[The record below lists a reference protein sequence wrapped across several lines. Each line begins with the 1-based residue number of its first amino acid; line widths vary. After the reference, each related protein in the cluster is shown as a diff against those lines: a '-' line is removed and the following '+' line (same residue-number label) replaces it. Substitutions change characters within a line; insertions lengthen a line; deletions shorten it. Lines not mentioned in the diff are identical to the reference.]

1 MGITEEKINWIAE
14 QSYWV
19 EKKRNDVMYHPKEG
33 EEYYYNPDNV
43 ELGKFK
49 VISKPV
55 DNTSNGMQAMAVAPV
70 DKNGNVDY
78 SHVVIAYAGTNKDD
92 IKDLETDAQSLGLGR
107 DKLQSRS
114 GLNSA
119 KVVDSQFVTALNYA
133 KEVEEEVRQKDPS
146 AKITTAGHSL
156 GESLAMYVALKRGY
170 ANVGYNGPDIHN
182 LISKEEIKYMQE
194 HPEQFRNF
202 RHKYDVIGNI
212 TGNTTQTAIFPYI
225 YPAKD
230 NWGDKLEYHNLSQ
243 WRFDENGQLVDLD
256 GKRVTNL
263 KVTALAEATAGMYR
277 YQKIKSYLSADGL
290 SSKEEIYL
298 DSLQGMALGEGMTN
312 AARAGADDIK
322 HLQEEVVSKAQELWN
337 QLDFSS
343 FRYLSYDEVLSTFA
357 SAGVTQA
364 TIVGSVEQDFEQM
377 NQKAEKLATEF
388 DTLNQQIIQVI
399 ENKLATDKELAGE
412 FRKWNSRI

>member
-1 MGITEEKINWIAE
+1 MKITDKNYNDIVDGVYNVDAGKVKRPWRDDKIFKSNGQTFRVLSA
-14 QSYWV
+14 
-19 EKKRNDVMYHPKEG
+19 K
-33 EEYYYNPDNV
+33 DN
-43 ELGKFK
+43 
-49 VISKPV
+49 I
-55 DNTSNGMQAMAVAPV
+55 SNGMQAMAVAPV

-92 IKDLETDAQSLGLGR
+92 IKDLGTNVQSLWLGR

-194 HPEQFRNF
+194 HPEQFRNY

-212 TGNTTQTAIFPYI
+212 TGNTTQTAIYPYI

-263 KVTALAEATAGMYR
+263 KVTALAETTAGMYR

-290 SSKEEIYL
+290 SSREEIYL
-298 DSLQGMALGEGMTN
+298 DSLQGMALGEGMAN

-357 SAGVTQA
+357 SEGVTQD

>member
-1 MGITEEKINWIAE
+1 MVTEEDYRYIVDDVYDVDSGKVSNPIQEGRLVA
-14 QSYWV
+14 
-19 EKKRNDVMYHPKEG
+19 NDR
-33 EEYYYNPDNV
+33 
-43 ELGKFK
+43 LK
-49 VISKPV
+49 VISKPI

-92 IKDLETDAQSLGLGR
+92 IKDLDTDVQSLGLGR

-133 KEVEEEVRQKDPS
+133 KEVEEEVSQKHPS

-170 ANVGYNGPDIHN
+170 ANIGYNGPDIHN
-182 LISKEEIKYMQE
+182 LISKEEIKHMQE
-194 HPEQFRNF
+194 HPEQFRNY

-212 TGNTTQTAIFPYI
+212 TGNTTQTAIYPYI

-298 DSLQGMALGEGMTN
+298 DSLQGMALGEGMAN
-312 AARAGADDIK
+312 AARAGADDVK

>member
-1 MGITEEKINWIAE
+1 MITEKDYRYIADDVYKVDALKV
-14 QSYWV
+14 SRPYSKDDLV
-19 EKKRNDVMYHPKEG
+19 ANDR
-33 EEYYYNPDNV
+33 
-43 ELGKFK
+43 FK
-49 VISKPV
+49 VISNPI

-92 IKDLETDAQSLGLGR
+92 IKDLDTDVQSLGLGR

-133 KEVEEEVRQKDPS
+133 KEVEEEVSQKHPS

-170 ANVGYNGPDIHN
+170 ANIGYNGPDIHN
-182 LISKEEIKYMQE
+182 LISKEEIKHMQE
-194 HPEQFRNF
+194 HPEQFRNY

-230 NWGDKLEYHNLSQ
+230 NWGNKLEYHNLSQ

-290 SSKEEIYL
+290 SSREEIYL
-298 DSLQGMALGEGMTN
+298 DSLQGMALGEGMAN
-312 AARAGADDIK
+312 AARAGADDVK

>member
-1 MGITEEKINWIAE
+1 VKITDKNYNDIVDGVYNVDAGKVKRPWRDDKI
-14 QSYWV
+14 
-19 EKKRNDVMYHPKEG
+19 
-33 EEYYYNPDNV
+33 
-43 ELGKFK
+43 FK
-49 VISKPV
+49 SNGQTFRVLKTQ

-107 DKLQSRS
+107 NNLQSRS

-133 KEVEEEVRQKDPS
+133 KEVEEEVRQKHPS

-194 HPEQFRNF
+194 HPEQFRNY

-212 TGNTTQTAIFPYI
+212 TGNTTQTAIYPYI

-243 WRFDENGQLVDLD
+243 WKFDENGQLVDLD
-256 GKRVTNL
+256 GKRITNL

-298 DSLQGMALGEGMTN
+298 DSLQGMALGEGMAN

-322 HLQEEVVSKAQELWN
+322 HLQEEVVSKVQDLWN

-343 FRYLSYDEVLSTFA
+343 FRYLGYDEVLSTFA
-357 SAGVTQA
+357 SVGVTQD
-364 TIVGSVEQDFEQM
+364 TIVGSVEQDFEQV

-388 DTLNQQIIQVI
+388 ASLNQQIIQVI

>member
-1 MGITEEKINWIAE
+1 MKITDKNYNDIVDGVYNVDAGKVKRPWRDDKI
-14 QSYWV
+14 
-19 EKKRNDVMYHPKEG
+19 
-33 EEYYYNPDNV
+33 
-43 ELGKFK
+43 FK
-49 VISKPV
+49 SNGQTFRVLSAK

-92 IKDLETDAQSLGLGR
+92 RLDIQTDIQSIGFGDRQVLSDLKTKTFR
-107 DKLQSRS
+107 K
-114 GLNSA
+114 
-119 KVVDSQFVTALNYA
+119 SQFQTALSFA
-133 KEVEEEVRQKDPS
+133 EEIEKTYPS

-243 WRFDENGQLVDLD
+243 WRFDENG
-256 GKRVTNL
+256 
-263 KVTALAEATAGMYR
+263 
-277 YQKIKSYLSADGL
+277 S
-290 SSKEEIYL
+290 
-298 DSLQGMALGEGMTN
+298 
-312 AARAGADDIK
+312 
-322 HLQEEVVSKAQELWN
+322 
-337 QLDFSS
+337 
-343 FRYLSYDEVLSTFA
+343 
-357 SAGVTQA
+357 
-364 TIVGSVEQDFEQM
+364 
-377 NQKAEKLATEF
+377 
-388 DTLNQQIIQVI
+388 
-399 ENKLATDKELAGE
+399 
-412 FRKWNSRI
+412 

>member
-1 MGITEEKINWIAE
+1 MKITDKNYNDIVDGVYNVDAGKVKRPWRDDKI
-14 QSYWV
+14 
-19 EKKRNDVMYHPKEG
+19 
-33 EEYYYNPDNV
+33 
-43 ELGKFK
+43 FK
-49 VISKPV
+49 SDGQTFRVLSTK

-357 SAGVTQA
+357 SAGVTQD

>member
-1 MGITEEKINWIAE
+1 M
-14 QSYWV
+14 
-19 EKKRNDVMYHPKEG
+19 
-33 EEYYYNPDNV
+33 
-43 ELGKFK
+43 
-49 VISKPV
+49 
-55 DNTSNGMQAMAVAPV
+55 
-70 DKNGNVDY
+70 
-78 SHVVIAYAGTNKDD
+78 
-92 IKDLETDAQSLGLGR
+92 
-107 DKLQSRS
+107 
-114 GLNSA
+114 
-119 KVVDSQFVTALNYA
+119 TALNYA
-133 KEVEEEVRQKDPS
+133 KEVEEEVSQKHPS

-170 ANVGYNGPDIHN
+170 ANIGYNGPDIHN
-182 LISKEEIKYMQE
+182 LISKEEIKHMQE
-194 HPEQFRNF
+194 HPEQFRNY

-212 TGNTTQTAIFPYI
+212 TGNTTQTAIYPYI

-298 DSLQGMALGEGMTN
+298 DSLQGLALGEGMAN
-312 AARAGADDIK
+312 AARAGADDVK

>member
-1 MGITEEKINWIAE
+1 MKITDKNYNDIVDGVYNVDAGKVKRPWRDDKIFKLDG
-14 QSYWV
+14 QTFRVLST
-19 EKKRNDVMYHPKEG
+19 K
-33 EEYYYNPDNV
+33 DNA
-43 ELGKFK
+43 
-49 VISKPV
+49 
-55 DNTSNGMQAMAVAPV
+55 SNGMQAMAVAPV

-92 IKDLETDAQSLGLGR
+92 IKDLDTDVQSLGLGR

-133 KEVEEEVRQKDPS
+133 KEVEEEVRQKYPS

-170 ANVGYNGPDIHN
+170 ANIGYNGPDIHN
-182 LISKEEIKYMQE
+182 LISKEEIKHMQE
-194 HPEQFRNF
+194 HPEQFRNY

-212 TGNTTQTAIFPYI
+212 TGNTTQTAIYPYI

-243 WRFDENGQLVDLD
+243 WRFDENGQLVDLN

-290 SSKEEIYL
+290 SRREEIYL
-298 DSLQGMALGEGMTN
+298 DSLQGMALGEGMAN

-322 HLQEEVVSKAQELWN
+322 HLQEEVVSKAQGLWN

-399 ENKLATDKELAGE
+399 ESKLATDKELAGE

>member
-1 MGITEEKINWIAE
+1 K
-14 QSYWV
+14 
-19 EKKRNDVMYHPKEG
+19 
-33 EEYYYNPDNV
+33 
-43 ELGKFK
+43 
-49 VISKPV
+49 

-78 SHVVIAYAGTNKDD
+78 SHVVIAYAGTNRDD
-92 IKDLETDAQSLGLGR
+92 RLDIQTDIQSIGFGDRRMLSDSKTKTFR
-107 DKLQSRS
+107 K
-114 GLNSA
+114 
-119 KVVDSQFVTALNYA
+119 SQFQTALSFA
-133 KEVEEEVRQKDPS
+133 EEIEKTYPS

-194 HPEQFRNF
+194 HPEQFRNY
-202 RHKYDVIGNI
+202 RHKYDFIGNI
-212 TGNTTQTAIFPYI
+212 MGNTTQTAI

-243 WRFDENGQLVDLD
+243 WRFDENGQLVDLN
-256 GKRVTNL
+256 GKRVTDF

-298 DSLQGMALGEGMTN
+298 DSLQGMALGEGMAN
-312 AARAGADDIK
+312 AARAGADDVK

>member
-1 MGITEEKINWIAE
+1 MKITDKNYNDIVDGVYNVDAGKVKRPWRDDKI
-14 QSYWV
+14 
-19 EKKRNDVMYHPKEG
+19 
-33 EEYYYNPDNV
+33 
-43 ELGKFK
+43 FK
-49 VISKPV
+49 SDGQTFRVLSTK

>member
-1 MGITEEKINWIAE
+1 MVTEEDYRYIVDDVYDVDSGKVSNPIQEGRLVA
-14 QSYWV
+14 
-19 EKKRNDVMYHPKEG
+19 NDR
-33 EEYYYNPDNV
+33 
-43 ELGKFK
+43 LK
-49 VISKPV
+49 VISKPI

-92 IKDLETDAQSLGLGR
+92 IKDLDTDVQSLGLGR

-133 KEVEEEVRQKDPS
+133 KEVEEEVSQKHPS

-170 ANVGYNGPDIHN
+170 ANIGYNGPDIHN
-182 LISKEEIKYMQE
+182 LISKEEIKHMQE
-194 HPEQFRNF
+194 HPEQFRNY

-212 TGNTTQTAIFPYI
+212 TGNTTQTAIYPYI

-290 SSKEEIYL
+290 SSREEIYL
-298 DSLQGMALGEGMTN
+298 DSLQGMALGEGMAN

>member
-1 MGITEEKINWIAE
+1 MKITDKNYNDIVDGVYNVDAGKVKRPWRDDKI
-14 QSYWV
+14 
-19 EKKRNDVMYHPKEG
+19 
-33 EEYYYNPDNV
+33 
-43 ELGKFK
+43 FK
-49 VISKPV
+49 SNGQNFQVLKTK
-55 DNTSNGMQAMAVAPV
+55 DNTTNGMQAMAVAPV

-119 KVVDSQFVTALNYA
+119 KEVDSQFVTALNYA

-194 HPEQFRNF
+194 HPEQFRNY

-212 TGNTTQTAIFPYI
+212 TGNTTQTAIYPYI

-263 KVTALAEATAGMYR
+263 KVTALAETTAGMYR

-290 SSKEEIYL
+290 SSREEIYL
-298 DSLQGMALGEGMTN
+298 DSLQGMALGEGMAN

-357 SAGVTQA
+357 SEGVTQD

>member
-1 MGITEEKINWIAE
+1 MEQVVKITDKNYNDIVDGVYNVDAGKVKRPWRDDKI
-14 QSYWV
+14 
-19 EKKRNDVMYHPKEG
+19 
-33 EEYYYNPDNV
+33 
-43 ELGKFK
+43 FK
-49 VISKPV
+49 SNGQTFRVLKTQ

-107 DKLQSRS
+107 NNLQSRS

-133 KEVEEEVRQKDPS
+133 KEVEEEVRQKHPS

-194 HPEQFRNF
+194 HPEQFRNY

-212 TGNTTQTAIFPYI
+212 TGNTTQTAIYPYI

-298 DSLQGMALGEGMTN
+298 DSLQGMALGEGMAN

-322 HLQEEVVSKAQELWN
+322 HLQEEVVSKVQDLWN

-343 FRYLSYDEVLSTFA
+343 FRYLGYDEVLSTFA
-357 SAGVTQA
+357 SVGVTQD
-364 TIVGSVEQDFEQM
+364 TIVGSVEQDFEQV

-388 DTLNQQIIQVI
+388 ASLNQQIIQVI

>member
-1 MGITEEKINWIAE
+1 MKITDKNYNDIVDGVYNVDAGKVKRPWRDDKI
-14 QSYWV
+14 
-19 EKKRNDVMYHPKEG
+19 
-33 EEYYYNPDNV
+33 
-43 ELGKFK
+43 FK
-49 VISKPV
+49 SNGQTFRVLSAK

-92 IKDLETDAQSLGLGR
+92 RLDIQTDIQSIGFGDRQVLSDLKTKTFR
-107 DKLQSRS
+107 K
-114 GLNSA
+114 
-119 KVVDSQFVTALNYA
+119 SQFQTALSFA
-133 KEVEEEVRQKDPS
+133 EEIEKTYPS

-290 SSKEEIYL
+290 SSREEIYL
-298 DSLQGMALGEGMTN
+298 DSLQGMALGEGMAN

-357 SAGVTQA
+357 SAGVTQD
-364 TIVGSVEQDFEQM
+364 TIVGSVKQDFEQM

-399 ENKLATDKELAGE
+399 ESKLATDKELAGE